1 MNFFAGEPSGIAQFQ
16 NFLADFLTRRLF
28 TSEVKM
34 TDSQRLLAEYL
45 KGSEPAFC
53 ELISRYLDLV
63 YSTAIHS

>member
-1 MNFFAGEPSGIAQFQ
+1 
-16 NFLADFLTRRLF
+16 LADFFSRRLF

-45 KGSEPAFC
+45 KGSEPAFR

-63 YSTAIHS
+63 YSTRFLVRIPSCCSFVL